1 MQIPEDRLYSRH
13 HLWLKQLRGKK
24 ALIGITELGQ
34 LRLGE
39 IIDLELPEEG
49 DELEKGEAF
58 GSVESIQGVVDLI
71 SPVTGEVIAINEAL
85 LDAPDIINEDPYDE
99 GWIIKVKLSDP
110 EELDELLTP
119 DEYDEIAAQEEI
131 PIETDEEFEF
141 EEEE

>member
-1 MQIPEDRLYSRH
+1 MQIPEDRLYSRY
-13 HLWLKQLRGKK
+13 HLWLKELRGKK
-24 ALIGITELGQ
+24 ALIGITEFGQ

-49 DELEKGEAF
+49 DELEKGEIF

-71 SPVTGEVIAINEAL
+71 SPVSGEVIAINEAL
-85 LDAPDIINEDPYDE
+85 LDSPDIINEDPYEE

-110 EELDELLTP
+110 QELDELLTP

-141 EEEE
+141 EEE